1 MTALSAFSAACCAW
15 KQQTQGSM
23 SGPCSRTT
31 RATVRSV
38 LAFES
43 HRRTSAR
50 RRSGAG
56 IDRSP
61 FAKNRA
67 KDRPDEIGVPSDV
80 LGVDDDHVRPK
91 GNAGQRPVDR
101 RLRMTPMR
109 VPRDDDQQ
117 VSIAVEAGIAPNL

>member
-1 MTALSAFSAACCAW
+1 MTALSAFSAACWAW

-38 LAFES
+38 LALEC

-50 RRSGAG
+50 RRSGAD

-67 KDRPDEIGVPSDV
+67 KDRPDEIGAPGDV
-80 LGVDDDHVRPK
+80 LGVDNDHVRPK
-91 GNAGQRPVDR
+91 WYAGQRPVD
-101 RLRMTPMR
+101 LRFRMAPMR

-117 VSIAVEAGIAPNL
+117 VSIAVEAGVTP